1 MEVLDAPLSTLDRG
15 PGRQVLSTGHRALRC
30 PLTDE
35 EHRAKGQE
43 LARLLVEQSSLKAE
57 HKGRVALMKAEAE
70 EVQGRVHDCRE
81 DVRLQSEVRSVEVE
95 HVADFGRGVVECF
108 RLDTGD
114 LVSSRPLTP
123 DERQLE
129 LGS

>member
-1 MEVLDAPLSTLDRG
+1 MEVVDAPLSTLDRG

-43 LARLLVEQSSLKAE
+43 LARILVEQAQLKSE
-57 HKGRVALMKAEAE
+57 HKARVSEMKDEAAEVAD
-70 EVQGRVHDCRE
+70 RVHDCRE

-95 HVADFGRGVVECF
+95 YIADFGRGVVECF
-108 RLDTGD
+108 RCDTGA
-114 LVSSRPLTP
+114 LVSSRALTNE
-123 DERQLE
+123 ERQLV
-129 LGS
+129 LG